1 MQSDNSL
8 DIINEYKDQVRILK
22 GQIAELEDAG
32 KSKDAANKRCLQK
45 LEFCTKD
52 LDDALSKIKKLE
64 EEKKINM
71 LPYNLL
77 FKLGSKAVGSFMTK
91 RAEKSERK
99 HQIALQEMQTGNE
112 RAKRNGSLI
121 LDLVLG
127 AFILAPL
134 GILAYATF
142 YGDMTMLKK
151 VEFYFEQL
159 KNIPEVYLYLIFIV
173 VGGNYGISVT
183 NLLSNKKFKK

>member
-1 MQSDNSL
+1 M
-8 DIINEYKDQVRILK
+8 I
-22 GQIAELEDAG
+22 
-32 KSKDAANKRCLQK
+32 
-45 LEFCTKD
+45 
-52 LDDALSKIKKLE
+52 
-64 EEKKINM
+64 
-71 LPYNLL
+71 PYNIL
-77 FKLGSKAVGSFMTK
+77 FKLGSRAVGTYMNR

-142 YGDMTMLKK
+142 YGDVAMLEK
-151 VEFYFEQL
+151 VEFYF
-159 KNIPEVYLYLIFIV
+159 
-173 VGGNYGISVT
+173 
-183 NLLSNKKFKK
+183 